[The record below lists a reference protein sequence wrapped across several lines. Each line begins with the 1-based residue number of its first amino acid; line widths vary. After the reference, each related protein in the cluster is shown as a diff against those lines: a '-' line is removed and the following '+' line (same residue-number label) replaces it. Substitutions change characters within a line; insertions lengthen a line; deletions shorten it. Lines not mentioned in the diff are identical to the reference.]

1 MIRAQNYEILKI
13 YTLFCR
19 YYLIFNFMPVL
30 EIVRLP
36 YEKNHLISIWCKSQ
50 NGNNNCIFL
59 VSCMSGFVLGAFVV
73 FWPII
78 VGRQVC
84 LALRILTPARD
95 TTAPLRC

>member
-1 MIRAQNYEILKI
+1 
-13 YTLFCR
+13 
-19 YYLIFNFMPVL
+19 MPVL

-59 VSCMSGFVLGAFVV
+59 VSCMSGLVLGAIVV